1 MAARRSYGTGSLFL
15 KAGNWHGRWYVH
27 GRKVQRKIGPARAL
41 GERDG
46 LTRPQAEREMRRRM
60 EHYTPPVASRVTVE
74 DAGLRL
80 IAHLEAL
87 GRKRSTVEGYESTL
101 RVHLVPFFGARPLD
115 VITRDDVEAFM
126 AHRARAGG
134 APKSTLNYLGT
145 LHSVFEFARDRDWI
159 ADNPCK
165 RVAKPTLAGDKRIRF
180 LDDAELEALLRS
192 TEDHERTLY
201 LTAAM
206 TGMRQ
211 GELLALQWQDVDWPA
226 RKIRVRRNYVR
237 GEYGTP
243 KSLRSTRAIPMGDR
257 LGMELERHHQR
268 SHYQADDALVF
279 GHPTLGTPLDRSK
292 VLKRFKAA
300 LKRAGVR
307 EVRFHD
313 LRHTFGTRM
322 AKVTQLRDVQEWM
335 GHRDSKTTG
344 IYADYMP
351 GKREADLIDTAF
363 SPGAYS
369 GAQTERVVD
378 SLSDTEP
385 L

>member
-1 MAARRSYGTGSLFL
+1 
-15 KAGNWHGRWYVH
+15 
-27 GRKVQRKIGPARAL
+27 
-41 GERDG
+41 
-46 LTRPQAEREMRRRM
+46 
-60 EHYTPPVASRVTVE
+60 
-74 DAGLRL
+74 
-80 IAHLEAL
+80 
-87 GRKRSTVEGYESTL
+87 
-101 RVHLVPFFGARPLD
+101 
-115 VITRDDVEAFM
+115 
-126 AHRARAGG
+126 
-134 APKSTLNYLGT
+134 
-145 LHSVFEFARDRDWI
+145 
-159 ADNPCK
+159 
-165 RVAKPTLAGDKRIRF
+165 
-180 LDDAELEALLRS
+180 
-192 TEDHERTLY
+192 
-201 LTAAM
+201 
-206 TGMRQ
+206 MRQ

-257 LGMELERHHQR
+257 LGMELELHHQR

-369 GAQTERVVD
+369 GAQTERNREQ
-378 SLSDTEP
+378 LSDTEP